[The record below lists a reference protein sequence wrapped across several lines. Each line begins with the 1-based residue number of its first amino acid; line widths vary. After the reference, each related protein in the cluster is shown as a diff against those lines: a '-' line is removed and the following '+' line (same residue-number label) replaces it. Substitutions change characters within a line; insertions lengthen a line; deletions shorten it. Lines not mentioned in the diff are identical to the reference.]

1 MPSHSRNHVVNKNT
15 VSKSTVS
22 KSTVSKSKGPF
33 SCLVFSLMALPSTTL
48 AAGES
53 AQDASA
59 VASSVMV
66 VTGQRESEVAP
77 GSYRAEASSLANKQS
92 VEFLEQART
101 INVVTRQVM
110 HDFNLD
116 DLEESLQP
124 VAGIQLGNTLGGTE
138 DGFVKRG
145 FGSNSDGSMLID
157 GIRQPRRTYTTA
169 TVDRVEVLKGPSSL
183 FQGQQNPGGV
193 INMVTKR
200 PQYETHTEIS
210 GEVSSFGGGNTTLDT
225 TGPIED
231 TGLAYRFILSHEDE
245 DSWREYGNDR
255 RTTIAPSLR
264 WEGEHSSAQIS
275 YEYQDYELDIDRGTV
290 FYNGSAA
297 NVTRGTRFDESW
309 NRVYGHDE
317 SVNAWWKQEVTDNW
331 DMKLTYGWT
340 RRQYSDARAN
350 VTNVSDSGDV
360 TVRAEENQ
368 GYERSEHYTALDAM
382 GDVEIAGQ
390 RHQLVIGADYETTR
404 DYLDERY
411 FGDSVTVSTVT
422 DVNHGQLAQ
431 VTSDDIN
438 TSRSN
443 RLDESQAIGVY
454 VSDRWYLS
462 DKWILGL
469 GGRYTW
475 FDQQSGQGEDF
486 VSDPD
491 YSDDLFLPSANLLY
505 RIDDASSAYISYS
518 ESFVPNGS
526 DSDSG
531 ESLDPELGKGYEI
544 GYKRQWNPRLATSV
558 ALYQIRKE
566 NVAVT
571 DNGVTRTIGEA
582 GSQGLEFSLEGALTD
597 RTSLLFSYAYTDT
610 EVLEDTEGTEGNRL
624 PNAALNAA
632 SLYLAHDLAI
642 DPSYGEWRVGGG
654 VRYVGEREGDD
665 DNSFSMDAYTVADAF
680 VGWRHDFFGPDT
692 EFKLNAKNLFDT
704 AYYYG
709 SGGDTRVLVGDP
721 MEITLS
727 ASVGW

>member
-1 MPSHSRNHVVNKNT
+1 
-15 VSKSTVS
+15 
-22 KSTVSKSKGPF
+22 
-33 SCLVFSLMALPSTTL
+33 
-48 AAGES
+48 
-53 AQDASA
+53 
-59 VASSVMV
+59 
-66 VTGQRESEVAP
+66 
-77 GSYRAEASSLANKQS
+77 
-92 VEFLEQART
+92 
-101 INVVTRQVM
+101 
-110 HDFNLD
+110 
-116 DLEESLQP
+116 
-124 VAGIQLGNTLGGTE
+124 
-138 DGFVKRG
+138 
-145 FGSNSDGSMLID
+145 
-157 GIRQPRRTYTTA
+157 
-169 TVDRVEVLKGPSSL
+169 
-183 FQGQQNPGGV
+183 
-193 INMVTKR
+193 
-200 PQYETHTEIS
+200 
-210 GEVSSFGGGNTTLDT
+210 
-225 TGPIED
+225 
-231 TGLAYRFILSHEDE
+231 
-245 DSWREYGNDR
+245 
-255 RTTIAPSLR
+255 
-264 WEGEHSSAQIS
+264 
-275 YEYQDYELDIDRGTV
+275 
-290 FYNGSAA
+290 
-297 NVTRGTRFDESW
+297 
-309 NRVYGHDE
+309 
-317 SVNAWWKQEVTDNW
+317 
-331 DMKLTYGWT
+331 
-340 RRQYSDARAN
+340 
-350 VTNVSDSGDV
+350 
-360 TVRAEENQ
+360 
-368 GYERSEHYTALDAM
+368 
-382 GDVEIAGQ
+382 
-390 RHQLVIGADYETTR
+390 
-404 DYLDERY
+404 
-411 FGDSVTVSTVT
+411 
-422 DVNHGQLAQ
+422 

-443 RLDESQAIGVY
+443 RLDETQAIGVY
-454 VSDRWYLS
+454 VSDRWYLT

-704 AYYYG
+704 GYYYG